1 MERFKGTKGRWT
13 VITWHEGGR
22 GYKEYVEADINGR
35 YQKIASLFMWSYKE
49 ARANAQLISKAPE
62 MLKMLVDIANG
73 RVISTKNVEDLINEA
88 TNIKG
93 L

>member
-1 MERFKGTKGRWT
+1 MERFKGYKGKWS
-13 VITWHEGGR
+13 IR
-22 GYKEYVEADINGR
+22 GYTTPSGNSYYIKQENEGTICYTDISRKEEN
-35 YQKIASLFMWSYKE
+35 
-49 ARANAQLISKAPE
+49 RANIRLISKAPE